1 MEDYIAKL
9 QNFPNGAHDDQVD
22 SASQAIVWMLKRM
35 SHGFKPGVTSVT
47 RSTNP
52 WHGGERY
59 RDPRYGD
66 EPIVVDRSAQAQA
79 HNVNAHRAECG
90 RCRREFLRG

>member
-1 MEDYIAKL
+1 
-9 QNFPNGAHDDQVD
+9 
-22 SASQAIVWMLKRM
+22 MLKRM
-35 SHGFKPGVTSVT
+35 AHGFKPIVISVT

-66 EPIVVDRSAQAQA
+66 EPIVVGGSERGDMPRPARA
-79 HNVNAHRAECG
+79 HNVNDNAHRAEC
-90 RCRREFLRG
+90 RQCRQEWRRG